1 MVDRFVSLYEVLFDA
16 NSSAP
21 ILSKSRD
28 LIYNIGK
35 KEGLTNVGDSGDE
48 VLNLNKN
55 VFVSELK
62 NLLATY
68 DKIDPLVFF
77 KLIHVAFDRSLN
89 EHRSKNLIF
98 YHIHNPGTHS
108 ALNFTRF
115 NRDTKWLILVR
126 EPIQSCES
134 WVRQH
139 FLENNH
145 FDVASRILT
154 MLYEIDNI
162 IYKTQKSIGVRL
174 EDIKRQPK
182 KTIPALCNWM
192 GIEENECLYEM
203 TVQGKKWWGDPASPD
218 YSKDGMEPFGKTS
231 IDRAVGS
238 VFSKNDQFILRTLFH
253 PFNSQFG
260 YTGDSDEDFK
270 NNLKKIRP
278 MIDEMFDFEKNIA
291 KKMKMSFERFINSGS
306 YMYLRAGLIDRW
318 TTLNEF
324 HKYPNMIK
332 PLKI

>member
-1 MVDRFVSLYEVLFDA
+1 
-16 NSSAP
+16 
-21 ILSKSRD
+21 
-28 LIYNIGK
+28 
-35 KEGLTNVGDSGDE
+35 
-48 VLNLNKN
+48 
-55 VFVSELK
+55 
-62 NLLATY
+62 
-68 DKIDPLVFF
+68 
-77 KLIHVAFDRSLN
+77 
-89 EHRSKNLIF
+89 
-98 YHIHNPGTHS
+98 
-108 ALNFTRF
+108 
-115 NRDTKWLILVR
+115 
-126 EPIQSCES
+126 
-134 WVRQH
+134 
-139 FLENNH
+139 
-145 FDVASRILT
+145 
-154 MLYEIDNI
+154 
-162 IYKTQKSIGVRL
+162 
-174 EDIKRQPK
+174 
-182 KTIPALCNWM
+182 
-192 GIEENECLYEM
+192 
-203 TVQGKKWWGDPASPD
+203 
-218 YSKDGMEPFGKTS
+218 MEPFGKTS